1 MKGNFYPR
9 GESVSDTDFR
19 SLKFLVG
26 GKMIKKILIS
36 LVIISFLNY
45 LGCYTSEIIT
55 KNEID
60 QGTKKIN
67 LKEVIS
73 ISTKDYKSYSFGAN
87 QYQIQNDTLFGTGVI
102 TKLGKQIPFKGKI
115 AMNDIVSIEQKSTDA
130 VATIGLVLGI
140 AALGALIFTL
150 VVVTAVT
157 NDITPD

>member
-1 MKGNFYPR
+1 M
-9 GESVSDTDFR
+9 DF
-19 SLKFLVG
+19 KINNQEYQG
-26 GKMIKKILIS
+26 GKMVRKIFIS
-36 LVIISFLNY
+36 LVLLSFLNY
-45 LGCYTSEIIT
+45 LGCYSSEIIT
-55 KNEID
+55 KNEVD
-60 QGTKKIN
+60 QGLKKIN
-67 LKEVIS
+67 LDEEIS
-73 ISTKDYKSYSFGAN
+73 ISTKDYNSYRFGAH
-87 QYQIQNDTLFGTGVI
+87 QYQIQNDTLSGTGVI